1 MSDQG
6 AAVGGT
12 DNEVPSL
19 PIGGRL
25 NAVKHG
31 LTAKTPVL
39 PGEDPD
45 ALQAL
50 IDGFKANAQ
59 AKNLIEESLLEMAAR
74 CFWRAGRAERLEA
87 NRGTID
93 IVRRAETDAARAA
106 QEVAALGSRLY
117 FDCRGPWQLWPW
129 RDYYCNPPR
138 KSSAGDAEDPD
149 GPRKVVDQLEATREG
164 VNWLLRE
171 WYEIRKPLEAGG
183 EWLPCQ
189 KFKAIR
195 LLGKQPLDA
204 IHDDEVALVFLANH
218 AIAPDFFSAFDEL
231 RCEIDEDRLEL
242 HMAQLE
248 REERKAITPADEEG
262 GRAALLAIVD
272 KAIERLWTLGAERGE
287 VADFL
292 EQLQSQTPSD
302 AGTKAVA
309 PVQRHLGDCNRLMLR
324 NIDAFHRLRR
334 NEVEGWGE
342 VRQEREQKKEE
353 ARRKRARGPDPR
365 LIVDARGTVRQ
376 AEGYR
381 WRLQEGLARYEA
393 VIGRQPCELDE
404 GWSESPWNDARTG
417 KDLDGTPTQ
426 GGALCVEEGVR
437 AGVTD
442 DGARATAEVGTQA
455 GFQGESAGGGVID
468 CVPVQFAGK
477 GDAASLQNEND
488 GSGVEGDRVIGQGAD
503 DDLSVR
509 GLEDPRRAEE
519 TFSRGDSGDPPGAQ
533 DSRRSEIRRHGRVTE
548 DGGWSTLVVGARVD
562 FRGGSASVGQNDC
575 VPVELTGKADWANLQ
590 DEIGAW
596 FNGCDGEVAMLMD
609 PGP

>member
-1 MSDQG
+1 MSDQV

-12 DNEVPSL
+12 DHEVPSL
-19 PIGGRL
+19 PFGGRL

-31 LTAKTPVL
+31 LTAKTRVL
-39 PGEDPD
+39 PGEDPV

-106 QEVAALGSRLY
+106 QEVAALGSRLF
-117 FDCRGPWQLWPW
+117 FDRRGPWQLWPW
-129 RDYYCNPPR
+129 RDYYSNPPR
-138 KSSAGDAEDPD
+138 KSAAGDAEDPD

-189 KFKAIR
+189 KFKVIR

-218 AIAPDFFSAFDEL
+218 AIAPEFFSAFDEL
-231 RCEIDEDRLEL
+231 RCEIDENRLEQ

-248 REERKAITPADEEG
+248 REERKAITPADEEA

-272 KAIERLWTLGAERGE
+272 KAIERLLRLGAERGE

-292 EQLQSQTPSD
+292 RQLESQTPSD

-334 NEVEGWGE
+334 NEVERWGII
-342 VRQEREQKKEE
+342 RQEREQKREE
-353 ARRKRARGPDPR
+353 ARRKREMGPDPR
-365 LIVDARGTVRQ
+365 LIVDARGKVRQ

-381 WRLQEGLARYEA
+381 WKLQEGLARYEA

-404 GWSESPWNDARTG
+404 GWSESPWNDER
-417 KDLDGTPTQ
+417 DREDHDGTSTQAEAQCALGGQQ
-426 GGALCVEEGVR
+426 GGLPGDGGTVPVSNLMRADYQCEA
-437 AGVTD
+437 AGV
-442 DGARATAEVGTQA
+442 
-455 GFQGESAGGGVID
+455 GVID
-468 CVPVQFAGK
+468 FVPVQFTGK
-477 GDAASLQNEND
+477 GDAANLQNEIVGD
-488 GSGVEGDRVIGQGAD
+488 LPIGGVKAGRQE
-503 DDLSVR
+503 R
-509 GLEDPRRAEE
+509 GE
-519 TFSRGDSGDPPGAQ
+519 TQRQKDVSGDELQASLPEEGCDRP
-533 DSRRSEIRRHGRVTE
+533 
-548 DGGWSTLVVGARVD
+548 ARVAEPLSKRERRRRQREMARNE
-562 FRGGSASVGQNDC
+562 FERRRGVMPSEPNVSVG
-575 VPVELTGKADWANLQ
+575 
-590 DEIGAW
+590 EILDIAHGLLPNA
-596 FNGCDGEVAMLMD
+596 VAFRRKH
-609 PGP
+609 GPRSP

>member
-6 AAVGGT
+6 AVVGGT

-39 PGEDPD
+39 PGEDPG

-59 AKNLIEESLLEMAAR
+59 TKNLIEESLLEMAAR
-74 CFWRAGRAERLEA
+74 CCWRAGRAERLEV

-93 IVRRAETDAARAA
+93 IVRRAATDAARAA
-106 QEVAALGSRLY
+106 QEVAALGSRLF
-117 FDCRGPWQLWPW
+117 FDRRGPWQLWPW
-129 RDYYCNPPR
+129 RDYYHNPPR
-138 KSSAGDAEDPD
+138 KSAAADAEDPD

-189 KFKAIR
+189 KFKSIR

-204 IHDDEVALVFLANH
+204 IHDDEVALIFLANH
-218 AIAPDFFSAFDEL
+218 AIAPEFFSAFDEL
-231 RCEIDEDRLEL
+231 RCEIDEDRLE
-242 HMAQLE
+242 HQMAQLE
-248 REERKAITPADEEG
+248 REERKAITPADDEG
-262 GRAALLAIVD
+262 GRAALMAVVD
-272 KAIERLWTLGAERGE
+272 KAIERLWTLEAERGE

-292 EQLQSQTPSD
+292 EQLQRQTPSD

-309 PVQRHLGDCNRLMLR
+309 PLQRHLGDCNRLMLR
-324 NIDAFHRLRR
+324 NIDACHRLRR
-334 NEVEGWGE
+334 NEVEGWGKAQ
-342 VRQEREQKKEE
+342 QERDQKREE
-353 ARRKRARGPDPR
+353 ARRKREMGPDPR
-365 LIVDARGTVRQ
+365 LIVDARGNVRQ

-381 WRLQEGLARYEA
+381 WKLQEGLARYETM
-393 VIGRQPCELDE
+393 IGQQPCELDE
-404 GWSESPWNDARTG
+404 GWSKSLWNGARTG
-417 KDLDGTPTQ
+417 KDLDGTSTQ
-426 GGALCVEEGVR
+426 GEAQGALEGVE

-442 DGARATAEVGTQA
+442 DGARATVEVGTQP
-455 GFQGESAGGGVID
+455 GFQSESASVGVID

-477 GDAASLQNEND
+477 GDAANLQNEND
-488 GSGVEGDRVIGQGAD
+488 RSGVEGDRVIGQGAD

-509 GLEDPRRAEE
+509 GLGDPRRAEE
-519 TFSRGDSGDPPGAQ
+519 TFSRVDSGDPPGAQ
-533 DSRRSEIRRHGRVTE
+533 DPRRSEIGGHGRVTE
-548 DGGWSTLVVGARVD
+548 DGGRSTLVVGARVD
-562 FRGGSASVGQNDC
+562 FRGGSARVGQNDC
-575 VPVELTGKADWANLQ
+575 VPVECTGKADWANLQ
-590 DEIGAW
+590 NKIGAW
-596 FNGCDGEVAMLMD
+596 FNGCDAEVALLMD